1 MCVMPVV
8 QQPAFMVIYKHSAEI
23 RSRNT
28 RAQSMCPFSPTH
40 DMRGTAINQ
49 LSQDA
54 QSTTGAA
61 HDMNRSITRTCRPT
75 DTCQGVLPSLPPEEV
90 GSADSYILERS
101 RGFPAIRKSVWP
113 RPDGLNQCKLLPY
126 SQNTHRRATSWGG
139 IHTFVGTREQQSWVK
154 MPGKALYLCDITPG
168 SPSQACF
175 RYPDVHT

>member
-8 QQPAFMVIYKHSAEI
+8 QQPALIGFQKHSVEI

-28 RAQSMCPFSPTH
+28 RAQSTCPFPPTH

-61 HDMNRSITRTCRPT
+61 HDMNRSITKTGRPT
-75 DTCQGVLPSLPPEEV
+75 DTCQRVLPSLPPAEV
-90 GSADSYILERS
+90 GSADSYILERH

-113 RPDGLNQCKLLPY
+113 RPDGRNQCKLLPF

-139 IHTFVGTREQQSWVK
+139 GGFTHS
-154 MPGKALYLCDITPG
+154 
-168 SPSQACF
+168 
-175 RYPDVHT
+175 

>member
-8 QQPAFMVIYKHSAEI
+8 QQPAFNGIHKHSVEI
-23 RSRNT
+23 GGLNT

-54 QSTTGAA
+54 QSTMGAA
-61 HDMNRSITRTCRPT
+61 HDMNRSITRTGRPT
-75 DTCQGVLPSLPPEEV
+75 DTCQRVLPSLPPAEV

-101 RGFPAIRKSVWP
+101 RGFPAIRKSVWL
-113 RPDGLNQCKLLPY
+113 RPDGQNQCKLLSH

-139 IHTFVGTREQQSWVK
+139 FTHSWALGSSKVGLKWL
-154 MPGKALYLCDITPG
+154 GK
-168 SPSQACF
+168 
-175 RYPDVHT
+175 R